1 MIRPPA
7 VAELFYPKDSVQLQH
22 IIEGCIEP
30 VLNKG
35 TAVGVISPH
44 AGYIYSGKVAGAVFS
59 QIKVPKNVIILGP
72 NHAGV
77 GGFASVALDGAW
89 DMPCGRVRINADLAE
104 IILKQDSR
112 FTEDAK
118 VHAVEHSIE
127 LQVPFLQYFRPDV
140 TIVPIIFTYSS
151 YETCQSAGKA
161 LARAIRLYKKD
172 VLIVASTDMTHY
184 EPHDIATIKDS
195 FAIDR
200 ILAMDGEGLL
210 ETVHRNEISMCGVI
224 PVTIALETCKLLKA
238 CKASL
243 VRYATSG
250 EVSGDYDQVVG
261 YGGFIIGLERFLS

>member
-1 MIRPPA
+1 MIRSPA

-59 QIKVPKNVIILGP
+59 RIKVPKNVIILGP

-127 LQVPFLQYFRPDV
+127 LQIPFLQYFRQDV

-151 YETCQSAGKA
+151 YDTCRLAGKA
-161 LARAIRLYKKD
+161 LARAICLYKKD

-210 ETVHRNEISMCGVI
+210 ETVYSNEISMCGVI

-238 CKASL
+238 RKASL
-243 VRYATSG
+243 ARYATSG

-261 YGGFIIGLERFLS
+261 YGGFIII